1 MANASPAEIWNRGD
15 YQKIAFE
22 HVIVSELL
30 CADLAITA
38 GQRVLDVACGTGNTA
53 LAAARRRARV
63 TGIDIAPRL
72 IERARER
79 AEAEGL
85 NQIVFE
91 VGDAAA
97 LQVADGSFDVVL
109 STFGASFLPDQ
120 VAAARELV
128 RVTRPGGTIALTA
141 YTRQSL
147 PSDVYHLG
155 ADIAPPPEGAPLPAY
170 VWSEGVRA
178 RELLGDSCS
187 SIAIRHRSVDACFPS
202 AAAFFDN
209 NERFYGPVM
218 TRMARFSEEQ
228 RERFRSGVIAILE
241 RHNRATDGTLMAV
254 FDYAEIIAVKNTDA
268 AQG

>member
-1 MANASPAEIWNRGD
+1 MAYASPAEIWNRGD

-22 HVIVSELL
+22 HVIVSETL
-30 CADLAITA
+30 CAALGIAA
-38 GQRVLDVACGTGNTA
+38 GQTVLDVACGTGNTA
-53 LAAARRRARV
+53 LAAARRRACV

-72 IERARER
+72 IERAQVR
-79 AEAEGL
+79 ADAEGL
-85 NQIVFE
+85 SDIAFE

-97 LQVADGSFDVVL
+97 LPVADASFDFVL

-120 VAAARELV
+120 EAAARELL
-128 RVTRPGGTIALTA
+128 RVTKPGGTIALTA

-178 RELLGDSCS
+178 RELLGDACS
-187 SIAIRHRSVDACFPS
+187 SITIRHRSVDACFAS

-209 NERFYGPVM
+209 NQRFYGPVM
-218 TRMARFSEEQ
+218 TRLARFSEDQ
-228 RERFRSGVIAILE
+228 RERFRDGMMAILE

-254 FDYAEIIAVKNTDA
+254 FDYAEIVAVKKPA
-268 AQG
+268 GA